1 MKNKALLTLAIMSI
15 SGALFAT
22 DFVIS
27 TADSLAGF
35 VNVEDDVNVYYTAS
49 DKKRARI
56 GSSNL
61 TILYA
66 AKSFT
71 LKAGGVT
78 IPETST
84 VSTTPTWWNTL
95 GTYTFD
101 IATANPTTDEDPKT
115 YNVFKNE
122 SSSYFNLQMG
132 SITIKNSKGSAVT
145 AIIDAGSKKFEL
157 SGGANAQQTPTLN
170 IQTNTN
176 FTTTLKDANAFYLG
190 MASRL
195 NVTNNSTFTIASQ
208 INTVGDQVLEKDGV
222 DRSYLVPQIY
232 VEEGSKLVTA
242 TPSGGISFN
251 GQTNINIQGTW
262 EIRNGAVTLGEK
274 TTTYIKNLK
283 HGNGH
288 NLDIYGEVELG
299 SATSLAQ
306 FVLNDGSSLIQSSGN
321 VTYFNREATIKNGA
335 TFKTSGYLQ
344 INGGA
349 KTDIDAK
356 WADITIEEGAKFY
369 VDGQSEHGTSVVL
382 GSGELILKQ
391 ENAMTTSTGDF
402 LVLTGTLNST
412 GAIIRVEANQ
422 TFKSITANAKNIDI
436 YLSTTAE
443 AILTSDFSARDG
455 ARIVIHDFAED
466 RICVGNKIQNPNNV
480 FEAYQTI
487 NGEEVKIQN
496 LFINN
501 GWLSAVAVPEPA
513 EWAMILGSLALGFA
527 IYRRKK

>member
-1 MKNKALLTLAIMSI
+1 MKNKALLTLAMMSI

-27 TADSLAGF
+27 TADSLVGF

-49 DKKRARI
+49 DKIRARI
-56 GSSNL
+56 GTSNL
-61 TILYA
+61 SILYA

-101 IATANPTTDEDPKT
+101 IATANPTTDEDPTT

-145 AIIDAGSKKFEL
+145 AIIDGGSKKFEL

-176 FTTTLKDANAFYLG
+176 FTTTLNDANAFYLG
-190 MASRL
+190 KASRL
-195 NVTNNSTFTIASQ
+195 NVTNNSTFTIASR
-208 INTVGDQVLEKDGV
+208 INTVGDQVLEEDGV

-242 TPSGGISFN
+242 TPVGGISFN

-288 NLDIYGEVELG
+288 KLDIYGEVELG
-299 SATSLAQ
+299 STTTLAQ

-369 VDGQSEHGTSVVL
+369 VDGQSEFGSSVVL

-391 ENAMTTSTGDF
+391 ENAMTTSTGE
-402 LVLTGTLNST
+402 LLSIKGTSGST
-412 GAIIRVEANQ
+412 GSIIRIEANQ
-422 TFKSITANAKNIDI
+422 AFKSISTNGKNIDI
-436 YLSTTAE
+436 YLSTTNDST
-443 AILTSDFSARDG
+443 LTSYFGADG
-455 ARIVIHDFAED
+455 AKIVIHDFAED
-466 RICVGNKIQNPNNV
+466 RIFVTNKIQNPNNT
-480 FEAYQTI
+480 FDAYQTI

-496 LFINN
+496 LYINN